1 MYSRQSTPESID
13 VPDIDL
19 SRLSESEHGSAQ
31 MSGQISP
38 SEIPDS
44 PGQLALERHK
54 QQMQNRSDETR
65 AVESSKPLFPPST
78 QTQSAPQP
86 PQPVVSQSQP
96 APPQSSFVPQ
106 QPLFSQPPQ
115 FMQTRPFAPA
125 TNQPQ
130 RFPTFSM
137 TSQQP
142 AYYQPFTGGYDDED
156 DDDGPVA
163 FAEEGSMSPRHGI
176 IIQKNLEL
184 KSNRTFN

>member
-78 QTQSAPQP
+78 QTQPVPPP

-96 APPQSSFVPQ
+96 TPRQSSYVPQ
-106 QPLFSQPPQ
+106 KPLFSQTSQ
-115 FMQTRPFAPA
+115 FMQTRPFARQPISHHDFQLFQWPIS
-125 TNQPQ
+125 NQLIINHL
-130 RFPTFSM
+130 RAVMRMMM
-137 TSQQP
+137 TT
-142 AYYQPFTGGYDDED
+142 TG
-156 DDDGPVA
+156 
-163 FAEEGSMSPRHGI
+163 
-176 IIQKNLEL
+176 QLLLL
-184 KSNRTFN
+184 KRVQCHLGMG